1 MGRISWPI
9 TDVYSLATN
18 GAAPDEF
25 PTSLRRAFAFD
36 PTTGESIF
44 ICGYVPA
51 DARITDSTLKIRLPA
66 GCSGTSAMT
75 GWAVDVFTEFLTPD
89 AGTPEA
95 LNTDANV
102 DATAD
107 SGQVDFSTVAWGC
120 ETITVTLTPATTPAP
135 GDLWRIKVTRDV
147 ADAGDDFAG
156 DVLLD
161 TDGIEVYEEV

>member
-9 TDVYSLATN
+9 SDVYPPATN

-36 PTTGESIF
+36 MTTGESIF
-44 ICGYVPA
+44 ICGYVPQ
-51 DARITDSTLKIRLPA
+51 DYRGDGTLKIRLPA
-66 GCSGTSAMT
+66 GCSGTSATT

-89 AGTPEA
+89 AATPEA

-102 DATAD
+102 DSTAD

-120 ETITVTLTPATTPAP
+120 ETITVTLTPATTPVA

-161 TDGIEVYEEV
+161 VDGLEVYEEV